1 MLVKSIIMGL
11 ITAGAAGGVVYI
23 GTDGLAEK
31 SRHIE
36 QDTVTLPKPIPPK
49 QIDVVTPKKES
60 AIDVAAKTVRETQTI
75 AALSSKT
82 PDNEANNA
90 IAADEAAVPGSEKKN
105 TKTKWI
111 DQYLKKP
118 KPDAQKDRS
127 PVMTPSDADKGMME
141 APTESGDDKAPDSP
155 DIPEPEPEEVSL
167 DIKIQEDMPV
177 LQLNDDAI
185 QPSSAEEM
193 DTISDT
199 EANTEANS
207 GKADTEPSDISIEI
221 DGDNIRIDAD
231 GEIKNFTIKDGMV
244 AVDDLLSSERSSM
257 KTFIDGITRMD
268 SADNKLKTHEQKNK
282 KLYSR
287 LLEQAAEI
295 TQDSL
300 REQAYF
306 EIMEDAA
313 LASNFAVSDAVVTQ
327 IKSQD
332 LAYAALNRLAVIYAQ
347 KGYTDKA
354 FEIVDS
360 VDDAEL
366 RDFLRLQIIQS
377 VINPEKLP
385 SVIR

>member
-1 MLVKSIIMGL
+1 
-11 ITAGAAGGVVYI
+11 
-23 GTDGLAEK
+23 
-31 SRHIE
+31 
-36 QDTVTLPKPIPPK
+36 
-49 QIDVVTPKKES
+49 
-60 AIDVAAKTVRETQTI
+60 
-75 AALSSKT
+75 
-82 PDNEANNA
+82 
-90 IAADEAAVPGSEKKN
+90 
-105 TKTKWI
+105 
-111 DQYLKKP
+111 
-118 KPDAQKDRS
+118 
-127 PVMTPSDADKGMME
+127 
-141 APTESGDDKAPDSP
+141 
-155 DIPEPEPEEVSL
+155 
-167 DIKIQEDMPV
+167 
-177 LQLNDDAI
+177 
-185 QPSSAEEM
+185 
-193 DTISDT
+193 
-199 EANTEANS
+199 
-207 GKADTEPSDISIEI
+207 
-221 DGDNIRIDAD
+221 
-231 GEIKNFTIKDGMV
+231 MV